1 MLNKAIKIIITVLFI
16 PVAIAS
22 TKAFFGSLDNL
33 MFININSSLLVGGF
47 FAYPVFR
54 IVLVKPT
61 YFYALGHE
69 VVHVLATWLC
79 GGKVTSFHVSQK
91 GGEVTTTKTNS
102 FIRLSPYFIPIHA
115 IFFSFVYA
123 ALFNVLNLSRFFNEF
138 LFLIGFMIGLHIFM
152 TIETMKTSQPDIM
165 KTGYFFSVLFIYVAN
180 IFVLISVLSI
190 ISRQISFINFA
201 KNTFVLSKDIYL
213 SFFGKLLG

>member
-1 MLNKAIKIIITVLFI
+1 MLSKVIKITIALLFI
-16 PVAIAS
+16 PIAIAA
-22 TKAFFGSLDNL
+22 TRAFFGSLDSL
-33 MFININSSLLVGGF
+33 AFVNINSFLLIGGF

-54 IVLVKPT
+54 IVFVKPT

-79 GGKVTSFHVSQK
+79 GGKVTSFHVSQR

-102 FIRLSPYFIPIHA
+102 FIRLSPYFVPIHA
-115 IFFSFVYA
+115 IFLSMVYA
-123 ALFNVLNLSRFFNEF
+123 ALFSILNLSRFFNEF
-138 LFLIGFMIGLHIFM
+138 LFLMGFTIGLHIFM

-180 IFVLISVLSI
+180 IFVLISILSV
-190 ISRQISFINFA
+190 ISKQISFVNFV

-213 SFFGKLLG
+213 SFFGKLFT